1 MTIRIVEDELVLTR
15 AEYNEYMARYNELAA
30 RTRVCVEF
38 EGWVRGLKEQEA
50 RQAAIDRILNV
61 KPFSAQ
67 NAGQT
72 DIMAESMRVGG

>member
-50 RQAAIDRILNV
+50 RQAAIDRILNA
-61 KPFSAQ
+61 KPFTAQ
-67 NAGQT
+67 NAGHA
-72 DIMAESMRVGG
+72 DMATASMRSMG